1 MVGYHLW
8 FLQLVVKLCFVQVL
22 WTGSGERHWMQQFH
36 SSIPGS
42 RKSQEIPAPL
52 LDAACDLF
60 HCRTQRWACVSL
72 PSPILQ
78 SSISALQPLPAFPE
92 QQAPGYSL
100 AAPAGLTQNL
110 MGRRAAPS
118 SSWLSELRN
127 PEQQRHSCMSCLA
140 PPWSP
145 DVRLLESQ
153 KGVRKLCLCSVK
165 WLALV

>member
-72 PSPILQ
+72 PLLSFRAASQPFNPSLLFQ
-78 SSISALQPLPAFPE
+78 SNRLWLFLSSSCWTDTEPDGKKSSALFLLAFRA
-92 QQAPGYSL
+92 QKS
-100 AAPAGLTQNL
+100 
-110 MGRRAAPS
+110 RAAEAFLHVLPCS
-118 SSWLSELRN
+118 SLVSRCQAAGKSEGS
-127 PEQQRHSCMSCLA
+127 EKT
-140 PPWSP
+140 
-145 DVRLLESQ
+145 VF
-153 KGVRKLCLCSVK
+153 V
-165 WLALV
+165 